1 MENTFDHSLTGDER
15 ELLIGGA
22 EEVAAI
28 LKGKEKEL
36 IEIVRRAYQ
45 AHGRGESSLPHSV
58 FLGFPGKPA
67 NRIIALPAYLG
78 DNVDS
83 AGVKWVASFPGNLDQ
98 GLDRASAI
106 LILNSARTGRPRAIL
121 EGSLISA
128 KRTAAS
134 AALAASILSE
144 RESRAPETVGIIGC
158 GIINL
163 EVARFLQAAKPE
175 IRTII
180 AYDLDLQRAQQ
191 YQAECESAIPG
202 VKVQLAKMLADVLA
216 SAQIISFATTAREPH
231 VQNLNL
237 CAPGSLI
244 LHVSLRDLAP
254 QAILSVD
261 NIVDDIDHVCRA
273 LTSLDLTAQQTGD
286 RSFIRCTLGDI
297 LNGQAE
303 PRLNIFPV
311 AVFSPFGLG
320 ILDLAVGE
328 YVLKQLIANGKGQL
342 IPAFL
347 PNSWAR
353 VPNDLMA

>member
-1 MENTFDHSLTGDER
+1 MENSLGHSQLGDNR

-22 EEVAAI
+22 EEVAATLHGTEI
-28 LKGKEKEL
+28 EL
-36 IEIVRRAYQ
+36 MEIVRRAYR

-58 FLGFPGKPA
+58 FLGFPDNRA

-83 AGVKWVASFPGNLDQ
+83 AGVKWVASFPGNLER
-98 GLDRASAI
+98 GLDRASAV
-106 LILNSARTGRPRAIL
+106 LILNSTRTGRPKAIL

-134 AALAASILSE
+134 AALAACVLQE
-144 RESRAPETVGIIGC
+144 HESRAFETVGIIGC
-158 GIINL
+158 GVINL
-163 EVARFLQAAKPE
+163 EVARFLLAAKPE

-180 AYDLDLQRAQQ
+180 AYDLDLERAQQ
-191 YQAECESAIPG
+191 YQSECESAVPN
-202 VKVQLAKMLADVLA
+202 VDVQLAKKLADVLA
-216 SAQIISFATTAREPH
+216 GAKIISFATTAREPH
-231 VQNLNL
+231 VQHLNL

-244 LHVSLRDLAP
+244 LHVSLRDLSP
-254 QAILSVD
+254 QVILSVD

-273 LTSLDLTAQQTGD
+273 RTSLDLAAQQTGD

-297 LNGQAE
+297 LNRQAE
-303 PRLNIFPV
+303 PRLNVFPV

-328 YVLKQLIANGKGQL
+328 YVLKRLIASGKGQL
-342 IPAFL
+342 IPAFF
-347 PNSWAR
+347 PSSWIR
-353 VPNDLMA
+353 VPMA